1 MRAFIPPCSILLLN
15 FLILPATAQEK
26 TPKGPQEAPP
36 VEQREI
42 TPRPP
47 HLEGAG
53 GTESESSQTTSPRPW
68 VGVATS
74 GIDESL
80 RSHLELD
87 DGFGIQVIEVIEDS
101 PASKAG
107 LKRSDIITYFEDQRL
122 ISPEHLSLLVR
133 TCAPGDIVSL
143 KLIRKGAEETV
154 KITLVE
160 ADPEHLTAMHPRARS
175 GHPPERDN
183 PNWQE
188 SMRQQQ
194 DYWQNWMNENRPE
207 WRGNPMRN
215 RGPNENRKSDHRESP
230 GQPQS
235 GRPPSVSVSPGFPLR
250 VFGAEGVLKIDN
262 KEGEVTLTE
271 KEGAHHIKIQ
281 DAAGKVI
288 YDGPYDAA
296 EGTKSLPEAARD
308 QLDIMKLKNFD
319 VLLPPTP
326 EKDPEKT
333 SSPARETKVAPEESE
348 GPL

>member
-1 MRAFIPPCSILLLN
+1 MRAFIPTCSILLLSS
-15 FLILPATAQEK
+15 LILPATAQEE
-26 TPKGPQEAPP
+26 TPKAPREDPP
-36 VEQREI
+36 VEQREA

-47 HLEGAG
+47 HHEGARS
-53 GTESESSQTTSPRPW
+53 TKSESSRNTFLRPW

-101 PASKAG
+101 PAGKAG

-133 TCAPGDIVSL
+133 TCAPGDVVSL

-154 KITLVE
+154 KITLAE
-160 ADPEHLTAMHPRARS
+160 TDPEHLAVLHPHSRS
-175 GHPPERDN
+175 GLPPEKNN

-188 SMRQQQ
+188 SMRRQQ

-215 RGPNENRKSDHRESP
+215 RDPNENQNPGEESP
-230 GQPQS
+230 RQPQS

-271 KEGAHHIKIQ
+271 KAGAHHIKIQ

-326 EKDPEKT
+326 EKDPEET
-333 SSPARETKVAPEESE
+333 SSPVRETKVTPEESE